1 MSIIKNYNYILN
13 SIQSV
18 SKETKLIVVTKNQ
31 QIDNINLL
39 INLNHC
45 HFGEN
50 RVQEASSK
58 WKHLISNPNFKLHL
72 IGKLQSNKARDAFE
86 IFHYIHTLDNEKL
99 AKIFSK
105 LESNSI
111 KKIKYFIQVNIGNEP
126 QKNGIAVDKVDQF
139 MKYCTNDLKLN
150 IVGLMCIPPVG
161 VDSNMYFKKLADFAK
176 ANNLK
181 ELSMGMS
188 NDYEC
193 AIKNG
198 STFIRVGT
206 AIFKEINWKD
216 FTEGKHKNMELD
228 NF

>member
-1 MSIIKNYNYILN
+1 MTIIKNYNYILN

-86 IFHYIHTLDNEKL
+86 IFHYIHTLDSEKL

-105 LESNSI
+105 LEEKSI
-111 KKIKYFIQVNIGNEP
+111 KKIKYFVQVNVGNEP
-126 QKNGIAVDKVDQF
+126 QKSGISLDKVHQF
-139 MKYCTNDLKLN
+139 IKYCMNDLKLN
-150 IVGLMCIPPVG
+150 IIGLMCIPPVE
-161 VDSNMYFKKLADFAK
+161 VDPTQYFINLAQIAK
-176 ANNLK
+176 INSLK

-198 STFIRVGT
+198 ATFVRIGSK
-206 AIFKEINWKD
+206 IFS
-216 FTEGKHKNMELD
+216 GH
-228 NF
+228 